1 MKLLDSRAESKHGDA
16 RMWREVT
23 GKSKGVLL
31 CDLAAPACEL
41 VNSEGVRGGD
51 DLGLDMW
58 AGLCSRKLDI

>member
-1 MKLLDSRAESKHGDA
+1 
-16 RMWREVT
+16 MWREVT

-31 CDLAAPACEL
+31 CDLAAPACEI

-51 DLGLDMW
+51 DLGLDTW